1 MFDYNATPHDRV
13 QSMSNTHDEPQ
24 TNGEGIGR
32 SVALPVLES
41 SNSGAPMMGR
51 TKRARWRAG
60 VLALINVLMIIHLIQ
75 WLIMG
80 MTISPVEPSETM
92 ETLEVGV
99 VNAGAIFFLLAIVST
114 VLFGRFFCGWGCHV
128 LALQD
133 LCVWIM
139 TKLGIRPKPF
149 RSRLLVFFP
158 IALGF
163 YMFLWPSF
171 KRLVLAPALEAA
183 SLDWPHWLRPVE
195 QIHQFSNGLVV
206 DDFWSTFPAWY
217 IAVPFLLIC
226 GFACVYFLGAKG
238 FCTYGCPYAA
248 FFKPIDTVSPTR
260 IRVNDDCRHCGY
272 CTSVC
277 TSNVRV
283 SEEVRDFGM
292 VVDPGCM
299 KTLDCISACPN
310 DALSLGFGKIALGAK
325 PKPDAKEARKA
336 ALRKR
341 RGRYDLGL
349 WEEGL
354 GVVLMLWFFYATR
367 GAFDAI
373 PMLLAGGLAAICTM
387 ILVLTIKLFHQPNV
401 RLYKFQFKKQ
411 GRIRAI
417 GYGLLLVGVVFM
429 AGSAWTSNAK
439 FLRWRGDMQF
449 NQSIVPGDTL
459 VRLEFDPSPEERERA
474 EIAVAAY
481 QRADSSAHGGVGWAL
496 NAELRLRLS
505 YFLSKLDRHD
515 EAFEQLRMVIQDG
528 EPTDALVLQASQV
541 LIRSMDDAK
550 DPDLGQIEHEDAKR
564 VAILGLYSDA
574 VQAHPRLHAIR
585 AELAKSAAVTGDPEG
600 AELYWDIAWQAQRYS
615 ELAEQYVAQ
624 GNDQDAAEAREISA
638 KLADFAEDSLTEPRF
653 ILSHGSMHA
662 FIGEMDEAL
671 RLFNEASDNA
681 TSDENPAGVWIDIG
695 RSALQFGLVEFARE
709 QAQKAIDSPDA
720 STMTWIAAAEIASF
734 SGAFDLGRERAERAM
749 TMPRF
754 DDQPMLMARAANA
767 MLSRDNLDQGIALLR
782 RGIETSED
790 PFEQFTIARGMAAGG
805 MSLGSNEMLEGGLE
819 YIEGIVES
827 HPEIALIQSDLG
839 NIYYQLG
846 RYESAERHTVEAAER
861 SATNAALADRASELF
876 RAMAREDQALVWAE
890 EAERRREASTP

>member
-1 MFDYNATPHDRV
+1 
-13 QSMSNTHDEPQ
+13 MSHTHDEPQ

-32 SVALPVLES
+32 SVTLPVLES
-41 SNSGAPMMGR
+41 RNSGAPMMGR

-60 VLALINVLMIIHLIQ
+60 VLALVNVLMIIHIIQ

-80 MTISPVEPSETM
+80 MTVSPVEPSEAM

-99 VNAGAIFFLLAIVST
+99 VNAGAIFFLIAILST
-114 VLFGRFFCGWGCHV
+114 LLLGRFFCGWGCHV

-139 TKLGIRPKPF
+139 TRLGIRPKPF
-149 RSRLLVFFP
+149 RSRLLVYFP
-158 IALGF
+158 IGLGF
-163 YMFLWPSF
+163 YMFIWPSF
-171 KRLVLAPALEAA
+171 KRIVLAPALEAA
-183 SLDWPHWLRPVE
+183 SIDWPHWLRPVE
-195 QIHQFSNGLVV
+195 PIHQLTSGLIV
-206 DDFWSTFPAWY
+206 DDFWATFPAWY
-217 IAVPFLLIC
+217 IAIPFLLIC

-260 IRVNDDCRHCGY
+260 IRVNDDCGQCGY

-310 DALSLGFGKIALGAK
+310 DALSIGFGSVALGAK
-325 PKPDAKEARKA
+325 PKAESKDARKA
-336 ALRKR
+336 ALKKR
-341 RGRYDLGL
+341 RGRYDLTL

-354 GVVLMLWFFYATR
+354 AAALMLWFFYATR
-367 GAFDAI
+367 GVFDAI

-411 GRIRAI
+411 GRIRTV
-417 GYGLLLVGVVFM
+417 GYGLLLTGVVFA
-429 AGSAWTSNAK
+429 AGSVWASNAK

-459 VRLEFDPSPEERERA
+459 VRMEYDPSPAERERA

-481 QRADSSAHGGVGWAL
+481 QRADAPEHGGIGWAL

-505 YFLSKLDRHD
+505 YFLSMLDRHG
-515 EAFEQLRMVIQDG
+515 EAFEQLRMVIEDG
-528 EPTDALVLQASQV
+528 EPTDSLVLQASQV
-541 LIRSMDDAK
+541 LIRSMDDARN
-550 DPDLGQIEHEDAKR
+550 PNLGQLEHEEAKR
-564 VAILGLYSDA
+564 VAILELYSDA
-574 VQAHPRLHAIR
+574 IQAHPHLHAIR
-585 AELAKSAAVTGDPEG
+585 AELAKSAAVTGDREG
-600 AELYWDIAWQAQRYS
+600 ADRYWDIAWQVQRYS
-615 ELAEQYVAQ
+615 ELADAYEAQ
-624 GNDQDAAEAREISA
+624 GNEEDAAEAREISS
-638 KLADFAEDSLTEPRF
+638 KLADFVEVAKTEPRF
-653 ILSHGSMHA
+653 ILSRAAMHG
-662 FIGEMDEAL
+662 FIGEMDEAQ
-671 RLFNEASDNA
+671 RLFRLASENA
-681 TSDENPAGVWIDIG
+681 TNDMNPAGVWIDIG
-695 RSALQFGLVEFARE
+695 RTVMQFGLQEFARE

-720 STMTWIAAAEIASF
+720 STMTWVAAAEIASF
-734 SGAFDLGRERAERAM
+734 SGAFDLGRERAEQAM

-754 DDQPMLMARAANA
+754 GDQPMLMARAANA
-767 MLSRDNLDQGIALLR
+767 MLTRDNLEPGIALLR
-782 RGIETSED
+782 RGVETSKD

-805 MSLGSNEMLEGGLE
+805 MSLGSNEMLEEGLE
-819 YIEGIVES
+819 YIEGIVRS
-827 HPEIALIQSDLG
+827 YPELALIQSDLG

-846 RYESAERHTVEAAER
+846 RFESAERHTIESAER
-861 SATNAALADRASELF
+861 SSHNAALADRATELY
-876 RAMAREDQALVWAE
+876 RAMGREDEARVWE
-890 EAERRREASTP
+890 QEAQRRREAAKP